1 MNILHYLG
9 GPLIGAVIGYCTNY
23 IAVKM
28 LFRPYKEIKIGGFT
42 LPFTPGIIPKR
53 QKDLAKAVGKAVGD
67 SLVTQDD
74 LGEMLLSENL
84 ENSVVDLCMEQVKNY
99 VYSEA
104 TVEEAVSSLTGEVV
118 YEQTREILKNKI
130 CDRIMHAVEEMHP
143 AELIASEGKN
153 AIRQKLQGT
162 MFSMFVTDNLL
173 DSLGAEIGTYAE
185 QYLLEKGP
193 ALVQEQMEKEAAE
206 LETKS
211 LHEITQELSPGG
223 EEVRARISKI
233 YRACIHKFGTSIVG
247 EFHIAQMVENKIIA
261 MDVKE
266 LEALVMSVMKH
277 ELGMIVN
284 LGAVIGFI
292 LGILTLF
299 F

>member
-28 LFRPYKEIKIGGFT
+28 LFHPYKKIKLGGFT

-53 QKDLAKAVGKAVGD
+53 QEDLAQAVGKAVGN
-67 SLVTQDD
+67 SLVTEND
-74 LGEMLLSENL
+74 LNEMLLSENL
-84 ENSVVDLCMEQVKNY
+84 ENSIVDLCMEQLKAY
-99 VYSEA
+99 AHSEI
-104 TVEEAVSSLTGEVV
+104 TVEEAASSLVGEDA
-118 YEQTREILKNKI
+118 YMQTRGILKEKL
-130 CDRIMHAVEEMHP
+130 CQRIMHAVEEMHP
-143 AELIASEGKN
+143 AELIAREGKN

-162 MFSMFVTDNLL
+162 MFSMFITDSLL
-173 DSLGAEIGTYAE
+173 DSLGGEIGTYAE
-185 QYLLEKGP
+185 QYLLENGP
-193 ALVQEQMEKEAAE
+193 EFVREQMEKETEE
-206 LETKS
+206 LEGKS
-211 LHEITQELSPGG
+211 LDEITGKLSISS
-223 EEVRARISKI
+223 EEVRDRIREI
-233 YRACIHKFGTSIVG
+233 YRTCIRKFGASIAG
-247 EFHIAQMVENKIIA
+247 EFHIAQMVEDKITA

>member
-28 LFRPYKEIKIGGFT
+28 LFRPYKEIKIGSFSI
-42 LPFTPGIIPKR
+42 PFTPGIIPKR
-53 QKDLAKAVGKAVGD
+53 QKDLAQAVGKAVGN
-67 SLVTQDD
+67 SLITEND
-74 LGEMLLSENL
+74 LSEMLLSENL
-84 ENSVVDLCMEQVKNY
+84 ENSVTDLCMEQLKNF
-99 VYSEA
+99 VHSDI
-104 TVEEAVSSLTGEVV
+104 TVEEAASSLVGEAAYVK
-118 YEQTREILKNKI
+118 TRELLKEKLCRRVMN
-130 CDRIMHAVEEMHP
+130 AVEEMHP

-162 MFSMFVTDNLL
+162 MFSMFVTDSLL
-173 DSLGAEIGTYAE
+173 DSLGGEIGTYAE
-185 QYLLEKGP
+185 QYLMENGP
-193 ALVQEQMEKEAAE
+193 EFVREQMEKETAE
-206 LETKS
+206 LEGKS
-211 LHEITQELSPGG
+211 LDEISGKLSVGK
-223 EEVRARISKI
+223 EVQDRIRKI
-233 YRACIHKFGTSIVG
+233 YHTCIRKFGSSIAG
-247 EFHIAQMVENKIIA
+247 EFHIAQMVEDKITA

-284 LGAVIGFI
+284 LGAVIGFV